1 MKKMVPL
8 DTEKMSCDEW
18 ISYRRETIE
27 KLESLGYQLLPTAGC
42 STCDAVNDYVCFDCE
57 CLWIDES
64 RDKYNATLVLNV
76 VGKHVPTCPA
86 VDGFGCSCAEIE
98 KKVEK
103 LLEDYHPN
111 EIGRL
116 IGESEQEGKKIV
128 REIYFGWGYTEP
140 DDWEVQELGD
150 DHFILCLKQGDEWI
164 DENGDHVLFESEEEA
179 ISHLNE
185 SLRLWHEQVA
195 LNTYS

>member
-1 MKKMVPL
+1 MKKVTIDQLHFHYWIGAHSWMNSENFSDADRVNEL
-8 DTEKMSCDEW
+8 SQILRELVNGDMSL
-18 ISYRRETIE
+18 E
-27 KLESLGYQLLPTAGC
+27 KLRQEIEASG
-42 STCDAVNDYVCFDCE
+42 
-57 CLWIDES
+57 
-64 RDKYNATLVLNV
+64 VLDI
-76 VGKHVPTCPA
+76 GGQHVPTCPA

-116 IGESEQEGKKIV
+116 IGVSEQEGKKIV

-140 DDWEVQELGD
+140 DDWEVQELDD

-164 DENGDHVLFESEEEA
+164 DDNGDHVLFDSEEEA

-185 SLRLWHEQVA
+185 SLQLWHDEVA
-195 LNTYS
+195 RNTFS

>member
-1 MKKMVPL
+1 MNKYQVEVRMSYFVWVDVEATDEHSARDQALRRAYREQQKGMGVWGEEPQVTVVIKGETAQEIEASGVL
-8 DTEKMSCDEW
+8 D
-18 ISYRRETIE
+18 I
-27 KLESLGYQLLPTAGC
+27 GGQ
-42 STCDAVNDYVCFDCE
+42 
-57 CLWIDES
+57 
-64 RDKYNATLVLNV
+64 
-76 VGKHVPTCPA
+76 HVPTCPA

-116 IGESEQEGKKIV
+116 IGVSEQEGKKIV

-164 DENGDHVLFESEEEA
+164 DENGEHVLFESEEEA
-179 ISHLNE
+179 LSHLRE
-185 SLRLWHEQVA
+185 SLQLWHDEVA
-195 LNTYS
+195 RNTFS

>member
-1 MKKMVPL
+1 MKKVTIDQLQFHYWIGAHSWMNSENFSDADRVNEL
-8 DTEKMSCDEW
+8 SQILRELVNGDMSL
-18 ISYRRETIE
+18 E
-27 KLESLGYQLLPTAGC
+27 KLRQ
-42 STCDAVNDYVCFDCE
+42 
-57 CLWIDES
+57 
-64 RDKYNATLVLNV
+64 
-76 VGKHVPTCPA
+76 
-86 VDGFGCSCAEIE
+86 EIE
-98 KKVEK
+98 ASGVLDLEGQEEKVER

-116 IGESEQEGKKIV
+116 LGVSEQEGKKIV

-164 DENGDHVLFESEEEA
+164 DEDGEHVLFESEEEA

-185 SLRLWHEQVA
+185 SLRQWHEQVA

>member
-1 MKKMVPL
+1 MKKVTIDQLQFHYWIGAHSWMNSENFSDADRVNVL
-8 DTEKMSCDEW
+8 SQILRELVNGDMSL
-18 ISYRRETIE
+18 E
-27 KLESLGYQLLPTAGC
+27 KLRQ
-42 STCDAVNDYVCFDCE
+42 
-57 CLWIDES
+57 
-64 RDKYNATLVLNV
+64 
-76 VGKHVPTCPA
+76 
-86 VDGFGCSCAEIE
+86 EIE
-98 KKVEK
+98 ASGVLDLEGQEEKVER

-116 IGESEQEGKKIV
+116 LGVSEQEGKKIV

-164 DENGDHVLFESEEEA
+164 DEDGEHVLFESEEEA

-185 SLRLWHEQVA
+185 ALRLWHEQVA